1 MRTCGQCTGSI
12 RPGTPFIA
20 ACKCRGRGFHR
31 ECSKDI
37 RLDKCPICDAPY
49 RFKYTN
55 SHQSWL
61 LLDLFRYLFRYRLPQ
76 LPHCVPRLLLDDAW
90 KHLRDFNGRKCFHLH
105 CPLLFS
111 LWISL
116 FVLLLAL
123 ITRVA
128 LWLYVWEEEWKW
140 QWFYGE
146 ELEDQERVIVE
157 EGQEK
162 GRVMLEMQHYQPFLG
177 VLDGLAVYLFW
188 GVLMNIFYWLGM
200 AFSFVCVHFQHL
212 CSYSLCSICL
222 MFYLFFFA
230 CFIYF
235 CFIVRFFFVSRYFSR
250 SVRHFCSGSKI
261 KSGGFA
267 GFLAFLFICITS
279 FSLCLYFGLYRWRW
293 AISFLFSSSSPP
305 TFSSPFEKFLFSPI
319 EWRTGRYLF
328 INMLMVYAFMIID
341 SLAVTV
347 LLLIVRDW
355 RQWREQRRGP
365 REGREL
371 CKYSAFHHLLHRLSS
386 SLRSLFV

>member
-37 RLDKCPICDAPY
+37 RQDKCPICDAPY

-61 LLDLFRYLFRYRLPQ
+61 LLDLFRYLFLHRLPQ
-76 LPHCVPRLLLDDAW
+76 LPHCAPRLLLDDAW

-146 ELEDQERVIVE
+146 ELEDQERVIAE
-157 EGQEK
+157 EGQER

-188 GVLMNIFYWLGM
+188 GVLMNIFYWLG
-200 AFSFVCVHFQHL
+200 
-212 CSYSLCSICL
+212 
-222 MFYLFFFA
+222 
-230 CFIYF
+230 
-235 CFIVRFFFVSRYFSR
+235 
-250 SVRHFCSGSKI
+250 SKM

-267 GFLAFLFICITS
+267 GFLAFLVICITS

-305 TFSSPFEKFLFSPI
+305 TFSSPIEKFLFAPI

-328 INMLMVYAFMIID
+328 INMLMAYAFMIID

-347 LLLIVRDW
+347 LLLTVRDW

-371 CKYSAFHHLLHRLSS
+371 CKYSAFHHHLHRLSS